1 MNYNKFK
8 ELVSDGKLEVGSLW
22 NGDPRKNHIIKHFG
36 EKHKIGFFESIH
48 KLCMRAALEDEE
60 TFNELYR
67 QKLIVIRNVETNEEF
82 RAQSEIVSSFD
93 LDDFYEGIK
102 KL

>member
-1 MNYNKFK
+1 
-8 ELVSDGKLEVGSLW
+8 
-22 NGDPRKNHIIKHFG
+22 
-36 EKHKIGFFESIH
+36 
-48 KLCMRAALEDEE
+48 MRAALEDEE

-82 RAQSEIVSSFD
+82 RAQSAIVSSID

>member
-1 MNYNKFK
+1 MARNSKRPINF
-8 ELVSDGKLEVGSLW
+8 SDGVTAQVNGRLVTFTGKKGSMDLNVHSEV
-22 NGDPRKNHIIKHFG
+22 
-36 EKHKIGFFESIH
+36 
-48 KLCMRAALEDEE
+48 
-60 TFNELYR
+60 
-67 QKLIVIRNVETNEEF
+67 NVETNEEF